1 MKKLKLRYLMDLPKV
16 SKVIRPGIVIQIHIF
31 KLQNPNTCPGL
42 RAYPP
47 ITAVGTSLQD
57 ESRYTVHPRPSKKDR
72 FI

>member
-16 SKVIRPGIVIQIHIF
+16 SKVIRPGIVIQTNVF
-31 KLQNPNTCPGL
+31 KLQNPNMCPGL

-47 ITAVGTSLQD
+47 IIAVGISLQD
-57 ESRYTVHPRPSKKDR
+57 DSRYTVHPRPSKKDR